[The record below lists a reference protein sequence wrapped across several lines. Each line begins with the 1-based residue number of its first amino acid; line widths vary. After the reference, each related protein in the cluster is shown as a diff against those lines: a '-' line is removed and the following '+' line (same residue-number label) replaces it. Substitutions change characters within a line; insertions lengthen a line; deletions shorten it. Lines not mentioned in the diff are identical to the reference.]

1 MFTKPEMTFPSEV
14 ASVVREAYSRSQCI
28 VEYGTGGSTA
38 LAAGMGG
45 RTLVGMES
53 DALWLARLNT
63 YLQTIQTTS
72 RVITLHEDL
81 GPTKQWGFPASD
93 EKWRAFP
100 NYAFKPWQCV
110 RELSLE
116 PDLVLIDG
124 RFRAGCFLAS
134 ALSVQ
139 RKTELLFDDY
149 VDRPQYHWIEKY
161 AKPKS
166 LVGRMAI
173 FEIDPISLQGSDVLE
188 AAIAL
193 HDPS

>member
-1 MFTKPEMTFPSEV
+1 MARSIECIPANNPDHE
-14 ASVVREAYSRSQCI
+14 SRD
-28 VEYGTGGSTA
+28 YF
-38 LAAGMGG
+38 
-45 RTLVGMES
+45 
-53 DALWLARLNT
+53 AR
-63 YLQTIQTTS
+63 
-72 RVITLHEDL
+72 RPR
-81 GPTKQWGFPASD
+81 PTKQWGFPASD

-116 PDLVLIDG
+116 PDLVLIDK

-149 VDRPQYHWIEKY
+149 VDRPHYHWIEKY